1 MAIATDSLILIL
13 KKTVD
18 LLEETESYQWGHMG
32 SCNCGHLAQVI
43 TGKTHAQIHN
53 MAMMT
58 DGDWSDKAEKYC
70 KDSGL
75 PIDDIIKEMLAH
87 GFELDD
93 IRHIEYLSH
102 PKIVKRLIGTP
113 FQHRRN
119 SLEDVILY
127 FKAWIDELENKLDFI
142 KTWTPRVHEKEVVI
156 YDSVPETEFA

>member
-1 MAIATDSLILIL
+1 VAIATESLVKIL
-13 KKTVD
+13 KNTIT

-32 SCNCGHLAQVI
+32 SCNCGHLAQAI
-43 TGKTHAQIHN
+43 TGKSNAQIHN
-53 MAMMT
+53 MAMLT

-75 PIDDIIKEMLAH
+75 PIDNIIKEMLSV

-93 IRHIEYLSH
+93 IHHIEYLSH
-102 PKIVKRLIGTP
+102 PKITKRLKDTP
-113 FQHRRN
+113 FKHRRN

-127 FKAWIDELENKLDFI
+127 FNAWIDELENRRESL
-142 KTWTPRVHEKEVVI
+142 KTWTPKVQEKEVII